1 MLVTVTVD
9 IYMYVVVWKRLH
21 YHSRYVRYCVGHGYI
36 VTVDIYVIVWDMV
49 TLLQ

>member
-1 MLVTVTVD
+1 MGHGYIVTVD
-9 IYMYVVVWKRLH
+9 RDVIVWDMVTLLH
-21 YHSRYVRYCVGHGYI
+21 CVGHGYI